1 MRDFRKYKVWNDS
14 ISLVTDIYN
23 LLKSF
28 PVYERYALSD
38 QMRRSAVSV
47 ASNIAEGASR
57 TSSKEFDHFLQISI
71 GSAFELETQL
81 TIANSLSYIDEDQ
94 LDNMLV
100 KIDSLEKRLN
110 KLISTLRDN
119 KSSSQKLM
127 ANGQI
132 SV

>member
-1 MRDFRKYKVWNDS
+1 MRDFRKYKVWNDA

-23 LLKSF
+23 LLDGF
-28 PVYERYALSD
+28 PVCERYALSD

-57 TSSKEFDHFLQISI
+57 TSSREFDHFLQISI

-81 TIANSLSYIDEDQ
+81 TIANRLSYINEGQ

-110 KLISTLRDN
+110 KLISTLHDTTFN
-119 KSSSQKLM
+119 GQKPM
-127 ANGQI
+127 AN
-132 SV
+132 S